1 MSRFSV
7 SVDIIKSLRRG
18 SHDAVR
24 RLFGRLDSLFVPPC
38 QCEDIPSQIFYASA
52 EAISV
57 LGEFLEGQLH
67 LKSFDGGQGIRR
79 QGGQGLRP
87 SGPVGCGGSVYLSEV
102 RRVMLVSL
110 LRREAWGVGR
120 CFLDLP

>member
-1 MSRFSV
+1 MVWRFGARVSRFSV

-57 LGEFLEGQLH
+57 LGEFSKDNCISKALTGA
-67 LKSFDGGQGIRR
+67 KGYGDK
-79 QGGQGLRP
+79 
-87 SGPVGCGGSVYLSEV
+87 VGKV
-102 RRVMLVSL
+102 
-110 LRREAWGVGR
+110 
-120 CFLDLP
+120 